1 MSEFIIYDASNF
13 ETINYKDI
21 NTLKEFLLG
30 KIKKDF
36 FVIDKNGNE
45 YKDDINVL
53 CNLKEQKCE
62 YVIHN
67 NNMDFISESLYDNT
81 NSLSINEIKEKIKIQ
96 KKIVSIINESL
107 VQRKNKIQK
116 TFDVCEEIMEKCDN
130 FKDEGDSMKKFE
142 ENFSEFKD
150 NEELKKIMDIIKN
163 SGDQLKNN
171 SAEYKENL
179 ENTKK
184 NKDEVINEIDR
195 IIDYKMEGLGQAD
208 TNDEKEL
215 RKIYTNYS
223 KFIKEKITKINDKN
237 DLIYELGLN
246 INQKLLME
254 GEKINFYI
262 NLTEIPTIYESF
274 TDDLEKELKRR
285 CYFKY
290 LYEKIIKQM
299 MDDFFSKEFEEKKKF
314 LQKKLSKIN
323 RIEKKTIEI
332 LLKLFDIKQEKI
344 YEKLNKEIERNDI
357 TKIGSIYDNDED
369 NDKEKI
375 DFDKALV
382 EKLEEIK
389 SSIESLKKDLYSDKK
404 INNLPSK
411 IDEKNKNF
419 KPEIEEIRNKLKSIA
434 IPEIQKKELLD
445 LIESKIIKDVN
456 TVDASAK
463 TCPTETNQRGM
474 EISLIDMSGFYD
486 KSTIIAEEKNER
498 LISEVAK
505 FFTEKYA
512 NFLWFYNKVFEYLEI
527 YNSVE
532 KKYELK
538 KEDPFSLNNCIIEIL
553 NDNKKMKEKIKK
565 IKEYMKI

>member
-81 NSLSINEIKEKIKIQ
+81 NSLSINEIKEKIKNQ

-215 RKIYTNYS
+215 RKIYSNYS

-274 TDDLEKELKRR
+274 TADLEKELKRR

-290 LYEKIIKQM
+290 LYEKIIKQI
-299 MDDFFSKEFEEKKKF
+299 MDDFFSKEFE
-314 LQKKLSKIN
+314 QKKIFLKEKLSEIN
-323 RIEKKTIEI
+323 KIEKKTIEI

-344 YEKLNKEIERNDI
+344 YEQLNKEIERNDI

-389 SSIESLKKDLYSDKK
+389 SSILSLQKDLYSNNK
-404 INNLPSK
+404 IKNISTK
-411 IDEKNKNF
+411 IDEKNKNL

>member
-53 CNLKEQKCE
+53 CNLREQKCE

-215 RKIYTNYS
+215 RKIYSNYS

-274 TDDLEKELKRR
+274 TADLEKELKRR

-290 LYEKIIKQM
+290 LYEKIIKQI
-299 MDDFFSKEFEEKKKF
+299 MDDFFSKEFE
-314 LQKKLSKIN
+314 QKKIFLKEKLSEIN
-323 RIEKKTIEI
+323 KIEKK
-332 LLKLFDIKQEKI
+332 
-344 YEKLNKEIERNDI
+344 
-357 TKIGSIYDNDED
+357 
-369 NDKEKI
+369 
-375 DFDKALV
+375 
-382 EKLEEIK
+382 
-389 SSIESLKKDLYSDKK
+389 
-404 INNLPSK
+404 NN
-411 IDEKNKNF
+411 
-419 KPEIEEIRNKLKSIA
+419 
-434 IPEIQKKELLD
+434 
-445 LIESKIIKDVN
+445 
-456 TVDASAK
+456 
-463 TCPTETNQRGM
+463 
-474 EISLIDMSGFYD
+474 
-486 KSTIIAEEKNER
+486 
-498 LISEVAK
+498 
-505 FFTEKYA
+505 
-512 NFLWFYNKVFEYLEI
+512 
-527 YNSVE
+527 
-532 KKYELK
+532 
-538 KEDPFSLNNCIIEIL
+538 
-553 NDNKKMKEKIKK
+553 
-565 IKEYMKI
+565 